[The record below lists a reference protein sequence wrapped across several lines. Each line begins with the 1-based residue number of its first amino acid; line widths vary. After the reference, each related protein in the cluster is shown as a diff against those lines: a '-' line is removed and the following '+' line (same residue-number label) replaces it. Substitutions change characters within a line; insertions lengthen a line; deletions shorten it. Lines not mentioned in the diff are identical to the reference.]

1 MHRDKH
7 VTSENTN
14 IRAWRNAIH
23 QADLQVLTGF
33 RMEIEHLFGDHC
45 MAQGDTFPISL
56 HVAL

>member
-1 MHRDKH
+1 MHHSKDI
-7 VTSENTN
+7 TSQNANT
-14 IRAWRNAIH
+14 REWRNAIH

-45 MAQGDTFPISL
+45 MAPGDTVPISL